1 MKNKTL
7 FIDRQAFCDW
17 YFDDDIIKEFF
28 YDHGIL
34 GSLKSE
40 GKFSITLEDIFSNC
54 GYLPVNIV
62 AEGQKPILDESSEV
76 DVFAYDKII
85 FKP

>member
-17 YFDDDIIKEFF
+17 YFDNDICKEFF
-28 YDHGIL
+28 NDHDIL
-34 GSLKSE
+34 NTLKTE